1 MCEFYDPHVPRKCTE
16 DDAEEILEK
25 ERLNFCEWF
34 VPGENAFDG
43 KAAAEEARA
52 KNSLAAL
59 FGDGEESETLENSL
73 LPDAEKLCK

>member
-1 MCEFYDPHVPRKCTE
+1 MCEFYDPQVPKKCTE

-52 KNSLAAL
+52 RNSLAAL
-59 FGDGEESETLENSL
+59 FGDGEESELETDSAL
-73 LPDAEKLCK
+73 RDAENLFK